1 MTGNE
6 ETAHAARSRRSGR
19 GRGLALATGRG
30 LFAEGLMEV
39 RHRKLCDREQKTS
52 PCPAVAVFSGMTGW
66 GSREGHRAEGTETI
80 HRGPGQRSED
90 DAPPWPG

>member
-6 ETAHAARSRRSGR
+6 ETEHAAGSKRSGR

-39 RHRKLCDREQKTS
+39 RHRKLCDREHS
-52 PCPAVAVFSGMTGW
+52 PAVVVFSGVTEW
-66 GSREGHRAEGTETI
+66 GSREGHRAEGTEI
-80 HRGPGQRSED
+80 IPRGPGQRSED